1 MSSSRPAWEECGL
14 AKICLQ
20 IRENKKRIRKAPN
33 EFITMEPLTKTCSY
47 FLSQVA
53 AKTAE
58 APPRDMGVLRHV
70 LLHLIVHLFVL

>member
-1 MSSSRPAWEECGL
+1 M

-20 IRENKKRIRKAPN
+20 IREKKKRIRKAPN
-33 EFITMEPLTKTCSY
+33 EFITMEPLTKTC

-58 APPRDMGVLRHV
+58 APPRHECASTCVVALDCS
-70 LLHLIVHLFVL
+70 FVCAVNMSSAMSTEH